1 MLYGGGQE
9 MKREIRLTI
18 WTGILICAVF
28 LIAGCEN
35 FAEAPAPSNQPRS
48 LFSADLAARLEE
60 HEAEDRRGA
69 GKLDLEQL

>member
-1 MLYGGGQE
+1 M
-9 MKREIRLTI
+9 
-18 WTGILICAVF
+18 
-28 LIAGCEN
+28 IADCEN